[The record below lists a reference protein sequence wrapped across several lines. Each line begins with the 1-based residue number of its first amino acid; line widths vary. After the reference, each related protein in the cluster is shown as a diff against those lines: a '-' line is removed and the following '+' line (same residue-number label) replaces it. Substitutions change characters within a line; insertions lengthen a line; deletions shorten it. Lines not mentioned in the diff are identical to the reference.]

1 MKPHVL
7 LIKSGG
13 AAALP
18 EWRAEFA
25 RWAPGLAVHDWDDP
39 AVAPDAV
46 TYVLVWEPEPGRLA
60 RFPNLRLILS
70 AAAGVDHILADSS
83 RPPEVPVVRMVT
95 GETRQRMTEFVALA
109 ALALIRQLP
118 AIIAAQHAARWDES
132 LTGRLASDTRVGI
145 LGLGELGS
153 AAARTLSALGFQ
165 VSGWSRSPKSIDAVH
180 SHHGEDGLDTL
191 LAQSDLLVNLL
202 PDTAATRRVLDAR
215 RLARLPR
222 GAALIN
228 VGRGSHLDPDA
239 LLAALDDGHLSA
251 AVLDVFDVEPL
262 PASSRF
268 WQHPKVIVTPH
279 VASNVSRRA
288 RAQQAAATIENDLRG
303 GQPKHRYDAV
313 AGY

>member
-25 RWAPGLAVHDWDDP
+25 RWVPWLAVHEWNDP
-39 AVAPDAV
+39 AVAPETVD
-46 TYVLVWEPEPGRLA
+46 YVLVWEPEPGRLA
-60 RFPNLRLILS
+60 QFPNLRLILS
-70 AAAGVDHILADSS
+70 TASGVDHILADPGL
-83 RPPEVPVVRMVT
+83 PPDVPVIRMVT
-95 GETRQRMTEFVALA
+95 DETRQRMTDFVALA

-118 AIIAAQHAARWDES
+118 AIVAAQHDSRWDDS
-132 LTGRLASDTRVGI
+132 LTGRLATETRVGI
-145 LGLGELGS
+145 LGLGELGG
-153 AAARTLSALGFQ
+153 AVARTLSALGFR
-165 VSGWSRSPKSIDAVH
+165 VGGWSRSPKSLAGVE
-180 SHHGEDGLDTL
+180 SHHGEDGLDAL

-202 PDTAATRRVLDAR
+202 PGTSATRRILDAR

-222 GAALIN
+222 GAGLIN
-228 VGRGSHLDPDA
+228 VGRGTHLDPDA
-239 LLAALDDGHLSA
+239 LLAALDSGHLSA

-288 RAQQAAATIENDLRG
+288 RARQAAETIENDLRG
-303 GQPKHRYDAV
+303 AAQIHRYDAL